1 MSWTLSRKRRPQDGR
16 RVQLR
21 HAGEVAVAEWH
32 GDRWQ
37 LQTGSAALR
46 DLALHHG
53 WSLAAPESPRAGDAD
68 KGMPTQQAAPAQPAQ
83 EPPAPEAAPA
93 GLAAQAQALVQ
104 GTVDDVE
111 LALREACWH
120 SEAALQAVLQA
131 EAAAGARKGVRRA
144 VARARRQMQAS

>member
-1 MSWTLSRKRRPQDGR
+1 MSWTLSRNRRPQDGR

-21 HAGEVAVAEWH
+21 HAGELAVAEWH

-37 LQTGSAALR
+37 LTTSSIALR

-53 WSLAAPESPRAGDAD
+53 WALSAPLGPSAGEAD
-68 KGMPTQQAAPAQPAQ
+68 KGMPTHQPAAAQPADGTTAPAAPAA
-83 EPPAPEAAPA
+83 E
-93 GLAAQAQALVQ
+93 LAAQAQALVQ

-120 SEAALQAVLQA
+120 SEVALQAVLQA
-131 EAAAGARKGVRRA
+131 EAAAGARKGIRRA
-144 VARARRQMQAS
+144 VARARRQLQAG